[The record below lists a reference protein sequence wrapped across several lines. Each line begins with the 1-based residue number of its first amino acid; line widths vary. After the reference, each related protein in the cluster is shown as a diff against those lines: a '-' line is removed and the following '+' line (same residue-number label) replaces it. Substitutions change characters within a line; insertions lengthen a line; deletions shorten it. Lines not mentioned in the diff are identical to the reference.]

1 MTHMHYYTPD
11 ELYDV
16 YEFKLLKKLLKRE
29 FPFIKDVFVIQEDLE
44 KYNIIFLDFDYDP
57 IEFARMYNDEIKPK
71 FLKMIE
77 DGKYLDLSYPHLLG
91 DMTYDEFTNVRE
103 NINKSIKKVMKNDA
117 IPNELKIHRPVG
129 IGTWHVNRGGEPYLV
144 F

>member
-1 MTHMHYYTPD
+1 MAHMHYYTPD

-91 DMTYDEFTNVRE
+91 DMTYDEFSNVRE
-103 NINKSIKKVMKNDA
+103 NINTSIRKVMKNDA
-117 IPNELKIHRPVG
+117 IPNELKIHRPVA
-129 IGTWHVNRGGEPYLV
+129 IGTWHVNRGGEPFLV